1 MRYAVVLKISAVTA
15 EIKSNIYI
23 YIYIYIYIV
32 EVKNNTKKKKQA
44 KKA

>member
-23 YIYIYIYIV
+23 YIYILV
-32 EVKNNTKKKKQA
+32 EVKNNTKKKKQD

>member
-23 YIYIYIYIV
+23 YIV
-32 EVKNNTKKKKQA
+32 EVKNNTKKKKQD

>member
-23 YIYIYIYIV
+23 YIYIV
-32 EVKNNTKKKKQA
+32 EVKNNTKKKKQD

>member
-1 MRYAVVLKISAVTA
+1 MRYAVVLKICAVTA

-23 YIYIYIYIV
+23 YIYIY
-32 EVKNNTKKKKQA
+32 NTKKKKQD

>member
-1 MRYAVVLKISAVTA
+1 MRYAVVLKICAVTA
-15 EIKSNIYI
+15 EIKSNI

-32 EVKNNTKKKKQA
+32 EVKNNTKKKKQD